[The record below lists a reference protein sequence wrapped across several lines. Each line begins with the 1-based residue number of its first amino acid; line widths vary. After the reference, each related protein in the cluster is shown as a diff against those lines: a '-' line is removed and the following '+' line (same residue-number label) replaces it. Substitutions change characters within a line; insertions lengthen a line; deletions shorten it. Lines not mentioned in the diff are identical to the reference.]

1 MAEIKIDSKL
11 FQERLSHF
19 VTAWKND
26 LRAKD
31 GLFGGVSSFVI
42 MMGKVE
48 EVPEFHKNN
57 AVHFWLLGYEFPTTL
72 MLFTVDTL
80 YILTTQKKAKHLEQL
95 KGGRFPIEVLV
106 RGKDAA
112 ENEKLFVTVADKI
125 KEAGKKVGV
134 ISKDTS
140 KGPFVDEWKK
150 VFGEHCKDVEE
161 VDISTA
167 LSTHA
172 FSIKDE
178 SELRAMRTASKAC
191 VALMTPYFLDEMSN
205 ILDAEK
211 KVKHSVL
218 ADKVDKKLDD
228 NNFWKTVELPSKGK
242 LPSDLDPAQLDWI
255 LPPSIQ
261 SGGKYDLRFS
271 TDPNDDNL
279 HAGIIIAALGLRYKS
294 YCSTIARTYLVD
306 PNKSQ
311 ESNYKLLS
319 MVHNTIIKEI
329 RDGMT
334 AKDVYAK
341 ALGVIKSKKPEM
353 EKHFLKNVGWGVGLE
368 NRDPTLVLSAKNQR
382 VLKDGMTLIINTGF
396 QDIENPQP
404 QDKNSKIYSLVLT
417 DTIRV
422 TAAEPVVFTAEAPT
436 SADANSFFFKDDEE
450 AQPTPKK
457 EKKDSRVGAVATKNI
472 TSTRLRSE
480 RTTQTDEDADKKR
493 REHQKELASKK
504 QKEGLARFSESTSG
518 QNGGEVKKF
527 KRFESYKRD
536 NQFPLKIKNLEIIV
550 DSKNS
555 TVVLPIMGRPVP
567 FHINT
572 IKNASKSDEGEFAFL
587 RINFLS
593 PGQGVGRKDD
603 QPFEDASAHFVR
615 SLTFRSLDGDRYSE
629 IATQISNLKRD
640 VVKKEQEKKDMEDVV
655 EQDKLAEIRNRR
667 PAVLDNVYIRP
678 AMEGKRVPG
687 KVEIHQNGIRYQSP
701 LNAQHRV
708 DILFSNV
715 KHLFFQP
722 CQHELIVII
731 HIHLKDPIIVGN
743 KKKTKDVQF
752 YREATDIQ
760 FDETGN
766 RKRKYR
772 YGDEDE
778 FEAEQEERRRRAE
791 LDRLFQ
797 GFAQKI
803 AEAGRNENIEV
814 DMPIRDLGFNG
825 VPFRSN
831 VFIQPTTDC
840 LIQVVEPPFM
850 VITIE
855 DIEVAHLERVQF
867 GLKNF
872 DMVFVFK
879 DFTRAP
885 YHINT
890 IPVEFLDQVKDFLDS
905 SDIAF
910 TEGPLNLNW
919 PTIMKTVNQD
929 THQFFVDGGWSFLQ
943 ADSDDSGA
951 EDESEEESAFEMD
964 DEEMDEV
971 SESSEEDSDFGS
983 NASDDDD
990 DEEADIDSEDEGE
1003 DWDEMEK
1010 KARKRDRES
1019 GLNDDE
1025 GCGGGKKS
1033 RKR

>member
-1 MAEIKIDSKL
+1 MSEIKIDNKL
-11 FQERLSHF
+11 FQERITHF
-19 VTAWKND
+19 ATTWKND

-31 GLFGGVSSFVI
+31 GLFGGATSIVVT
-42 MMGKVE
+42 MGKVE

-57 AVHFWLLGYEFPTTL
+57 AMHFWLLGYEFPTTL
-72 MLFTVDTL
+72 MLFTPETL
-80 YILTTQKKAKHLEQL
+80 YILTTAKKAKHLDQL

-106 RGKDAA
+106 RGKDAT
-112 ENEKLFVTVADKI
+112 ENEKLFVQVTDKI
-125 KEAGKKVGV
+125 KEAGNKVGV
-134 ISKDTS
+134 IAKDTS
-140 KGPFVDEWKK
+140 KGPFIDEWKK
-150 VFGEHCKDVEE
+150 VLGEHCKDVES
-161 VDISTA
+161 VDISAA

-172 FSIKDE
+172 FAVKDE
-178 SELRAMRTASKAC
+178 GELRAMRTSSKAC
-191 VALMTPYFLDEMSN
+191 VALMNPYFLDEMSN

-218 ADKVDKKLDD
+218 AERVDKKLDD
-228 NNFWKTVELPSKGK
+228 VNFWKTVQLPSQAK
-242 LPSDLDPAQLDWI
+242 LPSDLDPTQLDWI
-255 LPPSIQ
+255 LGPSIQ
-261 SGGKYDLRFS
+261 SGGKFDLRFAS
-271 TDPNDDNL
+271 EPNDDNL

-294 YCSTIARTYLVD
+294 YCSSIARTYLVD

-311 ESNYKLLS
+311 ESNYKLLYLI
-319 MVHNTIIKEI
+319 HNTIIKEI
-329 RDGMT
+329 RDGMA
-334 AKDVYAK
+334 AKDVYAR
-341 ALGVIKSKKPEM
+341 AISIIKSKKPDM
-353 EKHFLKNVGWGVGLE
+353 EKHFLKNVGWGIGLE
-368 NRDPTLVLSAKNQR
+368 NKDPTLVLNAKNQR
-382 VLKDGMTLIINTGF
+382 LLKDGMTLIISTGF
-396 QDIENPQP
+396 QDITNPEP
-404 QDKNSKIYSLVLT
+404 QDKNSKNYSLVLT

-422 TAAEPVVFTAEAPT
+422 TTVEPVVFTAEAPT

-450 AQPTPKK
+450 AAPAPKK
-457 EKKDSRVGAVATKNI
+457 EKKDSKVGAVATKNI

-480 RTTQTDEDADKKR
+480 RSTQVDEDSDKKR

-504 QKEGLARFSESTSG
+504 QKEGLARFAEATGG
-518 QNGGEVKKF
+518 QNGSEVKKF

-536 NQFPLKIKNLEIIV
+536 NQFPLKIKNLEIVV
-550 DSKNS
+550 DAKNN

-572 IKNASKSDEGEFAFL
+572 IKNASKSDEGDFAFL

-615 SLTFRSLDGDRYSE
+615 SLTFRSADGDRYAE
-629 IATQISNLKRD
+629 IATQISNMKRD

-655 EQDKLAEIRNRR
+655 EQDKLVEIRNRR

-701 LNAQHRV
+701 LNASHRV

-722 CQHELIVII
+722 CAHELIVII
-731 HIHLKDPIIVGN
+731 HIYLKDPIIVGN
-743 KKKTKDVQF
+743 KKKTRDVQF

-760 FDETGN
+760 FDETGH

-797 GFAQKI
+797 NFAQKI
-803 AEAGRNENIEV
+803 AEAGRNEGIEV
-814 DMPIRDLGFNG
+814 DMPIRDLGFYG

-831 VFIQPTTDC
+831 VFVQPTTDC
-840 LIQVVEPPFM
+840 IIQVVEPPFM
-850 VITIE
+850 VLTIE
-855 DIEVAHLERVQF
+855 EVEIAHLERVQF

-885 YHINT
+885 YHVNT
-890 IPVEFLDQVKDFLDS
+890 IPVEYLDQVKDFLDS

-919 PTIMKTVNQD
+919 PTIMKTVTAD
-929 THQFFVDGGWSFLQ
+929 THQFFADGGWSFLQ
-943 ADSDDSGA
+943 ADSDESGG
-951 EDESEEESAFEMD
+951 EDESEQESAFEID
-964 DEEMDEV
+964 DDDLDEA
-971 SESSEEDSDFGS
+971 SESSEEGSDFGS

-990 DEEADIDSEDEGE
+990 DDAELDSDEEGE
-1003 DWDEMEK
+1003 DWDELEA
-1010 KARKRDRES
+1010 KAKKRDRES
-1019 GLNDDE
+1019 AAADE
-1025 GCGGGKKS
+1025 EERGAKK
-1033 RKR
+1033 RRR

>member
-1 MAEIKIDSKL
+1 MSEIKIDSKL
-11 FQERLSHF
+11 FQERVSHF

-26 LRAKD
+26 LRSKD
-31 GLFGGVSSFVI
+31 GMFGGAGSILV

-48 EVPEFHKNN
+48 EVPMLHKNN
-57 AVHFWLLGYEFPTTL
+57 AMHFWLLGYEFPTTL
-72 MLFTVDTL
+72 MLFTTDTL
-80 YILTTQKKAKHLEQL
+80 YILTTQKK
-95 KGGRFPIEVLV
+95 GRFPIEVLV

-125 KEAGKKVGV
+125 QEAGKKLG
-134 ISKDTS
+134 IIAKDTS

-150 VFGEHCKDVEE
+150 IFSERCKDVEE
-161 VDISTA
+161 VDISSA
-167 LSTHA
+167 LSTTA

-211 KVKHSVL
+211 KVQHSVL
-218 ADKVDKKLDD
+218 AEKVDKKLDD
-228 NNFWKTVELPSKGK
+228 ANFWKTVQLPSKGK
-242 LPSDLDPAQLDWI
+242 LPSDLDPSQLDWI
-255 LPPSIQ
+255 LGPSIQ
-261 SGGKYDLRFS
+261 SGGKYDLRFVA
-271 TDPNDDNL
+271 DPNDDVL
-279 HAGIIIAALGLRYKS
+279 HAGIIIAGMGLKYKS

-311 ESNYKLLS
+311 ESNYKLLC
-319 MVHNTIIKEI
+319 MIHNTIIKEI
-329 RDGMT
+329 KDGMA

-341 ALGVIKSKKPEM
+341 ALGIIKSKKPDM
-353 EKHFLKNVGWGVGLE
+353 EKHFLKNVGWGIGLE
-368 NRDPTLVLSAKNQR
+368 NRDPTLVLNAKNQR
-382 VLKDGMTLIINTGF
+382 TLKDGMTLVINTGF

-404 QDKNSKIYSLVLT
+404 QDKNSKVYSLVLT

-422 TAAEPVVFTAEAPT
+422 TTTEPVVFTSEAPT
-436 SADANSFFFKDDEE
+436 SADVNSFFFKDDEE
-450 AQPTPKK
+450 AEPTPKK

-480 RTTQTDEDADKKR
+480 RTTQVDEDADKKR
-493 REHQKELASKK
+493 REHQRDLAQKK
-504 QKEGLARFSESTSG
+504 QKEGLARFAESTSG

-536 NQFPLKIKNLEIIV
+536 NQFPPKIKNMEIVV

-593 PGQGVGRKDD
+593 PGQGVVKKDD

-615 SLTFRSLDGDRYSE
+615 SLTFRSLDGERYSE

-655 EQDKLAEIRNRR
+655 EQDKLLEIRNRR

-778 FEAEQEERRRRAE
+778 FEAEQEERRRRTE

-797 GFAQKI
+797 GFTQKI

-855 DIEVAHLERVQF
+855 DIELAHLERVQF

-910 TEGPLNLNW
+910 SEGPLNLNW
-919 PTIMKTVNQD
+919 PTIMKTVNAD
-929 THQFFVDGGWSFLQ
+929 THQFFADGGWSFLQ
-943 ADSDDSGA
+943 A
-951 EDESEEESAFEMD
+951 ESEESGGEDQSDEESAFEMD
-964 DEEMDEV
+964 DDEMDDV
-971 SESSEEDSDFGS
+971 SESSEEGSDFGDD
-983 NASDDDD
+983 ASDDED
-990 DEEADIDSEDEGE
+990 DEDAEIDSDEEGE
-1003 DWDEMEK
+1003 DWDELEK

-1019 GLNDDE
+1019 GLNDE
-1025 GCGGGKKS
+1025 EARGGKK

>member
-1 MAEIKIDSKL
+1 MPEIKIDSKL
-11 FQERLSHF
+11 FQERISHF
-19 VTAWKND
+19 ATAWKND
-26 LRAKD
+26 LRSKD
-31 GLFGGVSSFVI
+31 GLFGGATSIVV

-48 EVPEFHKNN
+48 EIPELHKNN
-57 AVHFWLLGYEFPTTL
+57 ALHFWLLGYEFPTTL

-80 YILTTQKKAKHLEQL
+80 FILTTQKKVKHLDQL
-95 KGGRFPIEVLV
+95 KGGRFPIQVLV

-112 ENEKLFVTVADKI
+112 ENEKLFISIADKI
-125 KEAGKKVGV
+125 KEAGDKVG
-134 ISKDTS
+134 IIGKDTC

-150 VFGEHCKDVEE
+150 VWSEQCKDVEE
-161 VDISTA
+161 VDISPA
-167 LSTHA
+167 LSMHA
-172 FSIKDE
+172 FSVKDE
-178 SELRAMRTASKAC
+178 NELRAMRTASKAC

-211 KVKHSVL
+211 KVTHATL
-218 ADKVDKKLDD
+218 AERVDKKLDD
-228 NNFWKTVELPSKGK
+228 EKFWQTVQLPSKGK
-242 LPSDLDPAQLDWI
+242 LPSDFDAAQLDWI
-255 LPPSIQ
+255 LGPSIQ
-261 SGGKYDLRFS
+261 SGGKYDLRFAA
-271 TDPNDDNL
+271 DPNNDNL

-311 ESNYKLLS
+311 ESNYKLLY
-319 MVHNTIIKEI
+319 MIHNTILKEI
-329 RDGMT
+329 RDGMA

-341 ALGVIKSKKPEM
+341 AVGIVRSKKPDM

-368 NRDPTLVLSAKNQR
+368 KKDPTLILNAKNTR
-382 VLKDGMTLIINTGF
+382 TLKDGMTLVIQTGF
-396 QDIENPQP
+396 QDMENPQP
-404 QDKNSKIYSLVLT
+404 QDKSSKVYSLVLT
-417 DTIRV
+417 DTVRV
-422 TAAEPVVFTAEAPT
+422 TNSEPVVFTAEAPT

-450 AQPTPKK
+450 AEPTPKK

-480 RTTQTDEDADKKR
+480 RATQVDEDAEKKR
-493 REHQKELASKK
+493 REHQKELAAKK
-504 QKEGLARFSESTSG
+504 QKEGLARFAEATGG

-527 KRFESYKRD
+527 KRFDSYKRD
-536 NQFPLKIKNLEIIV
+536 DQFPSKIKNLEVVV
-550 DSKNS
+550 DTKNN
-555 TVVLPIMGRPVP
+555 TVVVPIMGRPVP

-572 IKNASKSDEGEFAFL
+572 IKNASKSDENDFAFL

-615 SLTFRSLDGDRYSE
+615 SLTFRSTDGDRYSE
-629 IATQISNLKRD
+629 IASQISNMKRD
-640 VVKKEQEKKDMEDVV
+640 AVKREQEKKDMEDVV
-655 EQDKLAEIRNRR
+655 EQDKLTEIRNRR

-708 DILFSNV
+708 DVLFSNV
-715 KHLFFQP
+715 RHLFFQP
-722 CQHELIVII
+722 CQHEMIVII
-731 HIHLKDPIIVGN
+731 HIHLKTPIIVGN

-752 YREATDIQ
+752 YREAIDIQ

-778 FEAEQEERRRRAE
+778 FEAEQEERRRRAD

-803 AEAGRNENIEV
+803 AEAGRNEGIEV
-814 DMPIRDLGFNG
+814 DMPIRDLGFHG

-831 VFIQPTTDC
+831 VFVQPTTDC

-850 VITIE
+850 VLTIE
-855 DIEVAHLERVQF
+855 DVELAHLERVQF

-879 DFTRAP
+879 DFARAP

-905 SDIAF
+905 SDIAY

-919 PTIMKTVNQD
+919 AAIMKTVTAD
-929 THQFFVDGGWSFLQ
+929 THQFFADGGWVFLQ
-943 ADSDDSGA
+943 PDSDESGA
-951 EDESEEESAFEMD
+951 EQESDEESAFEMD
-964 DEEMDEV
+964 DDELDEV
-971 SESSEEDSDFGS
+971 SESSEEGSDFGS

-990 DEEADIDSEDEGE
+990 DDDAELDSDDEGE
-1003 DWDEMEK
+1003 DWDQLEK
-1010 KARKRDRES
+1010 KAKKRDRES
-1019 GLNDDE
+1019 GLDDE
-1025 GCGGGKKS
+1025 DRASKK
-1033 RKR
+1033 KRRR